1 MDVTEFRST
10 PLCLCTVSMG
20 NHWIKI
26 GIFLLYW
33 VGIQMQISGEDQT
46 FWEFGE
52 EDFESLFDVF
62 VWRGVVEMGQKLE
75 KLTWVFGESFTE
87 ECC

>member
-10 PLCLCTVSMG
+10 PLCLCAVG

-33 VGIQMQISGEDQT
+33 VGIHMQISGEDQT
-46 FWEFGE
+46 SGSLWKKIS
-52 EDFESLFDVF
+52 SLFDVF
-62 VWRGVVEMGQKLE
+62 IWRGVVEMGRKLG